1 MIDATLLRY
10 GVSGVVNTLA
20 GLLIVLVLDRYSGLD
35 ARATNALAFAI
46 ALVFGFFVHKRH
58 SFRHEGRHLPA
69 FARYVTCFGVAF
81 LLNFAVLSLLLAQS
95 GLPVALAQA
104 AGIGTFIVSFYVLN
118 RRFVFRT
125 APDRR

>member
-1 MIDATLLRY
+1 MTPPRQIDAHAKPHR
-10 GVSGVVNTLA
+10 NPWA
-20 GLLIVLVLDRYSGLD
+20 
-35 ARATNALAFAI
+35 A
-46 ALVFGFFVHKRH
+46 H
-58 SFRHEGRHLPA
+58 
-69 FARYVTCFGVAF
+69 VA
-81 LLNFAVLSLLLAQS
+81 LSLLLAQS